1 MKSTLLRSHYS
12 SCLVCVFGN
21 SDCHSVGARW
31 NLRGAEAEMISTCC
45 SDSYGELAAFIST
58 KCQFCSSTNQPSEFC
73 PELGEHPQ
81 QFTPSTTP
89 ALLIQESPV
98 LLWFLFRRN
107 WNVPAFPTTAGILCS
122 QVRTRKVWLARLTSD
137 GCWCWDAVT
146 RRDLSVIKPA
156 WTISAWE

>member
-12 SCLVCVFGN
+12 SCLACILGS

-31 NLRGAEAEMISTCC
+31 NLRGAEAVRWYPHATLTATES
-45 SDSYGELAAFIST
+45 LLL
-58 KCQFCSSTNQPSEFC
+58 SSLENASSVTTNQPSEFC
-73 PELGEHPQ
+73 PVLGEHPQ

-89 ALLIQESPV
+89 ALWIQESPD
-98 LLWFLFRRN
+98 LLWFLFWRN
-107 WNVPAFPTTAGILCS
+107 WNVPASPTTAVILCS
-122 QVRTRKVWLARLTSD
+122 QVRAHNMWFPRLTSD

-146 RRDLSVIKPA
+146 RRDLSVMKPA